1 MNACIHAAAA
11 ESNYPDLVAG
21 TFFPDLVAGT
31 FFPPDL
37 VAGTFFPLFPA
48 VFEKKKVAATKTG
61 RFADPGGLELGLG
74 IGSD

>member
-21 TFFPDLVAGT
+21 TFFP
-31 FFPPDL
+31 FSPPR
-37 VAGTFFPLFPA
+37 
-48 VFEKKKVAATKTG
+48 EKKKKVAATKTG
-61 RFADPGGLELGLG
+61 RFAEPGGLELGLG